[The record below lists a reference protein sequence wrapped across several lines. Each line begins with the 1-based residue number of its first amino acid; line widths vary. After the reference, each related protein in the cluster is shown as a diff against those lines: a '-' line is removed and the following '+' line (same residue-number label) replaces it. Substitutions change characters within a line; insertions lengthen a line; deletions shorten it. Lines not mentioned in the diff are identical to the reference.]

1 MKSAYFK
8 PETTSQQYWEN
19 VTYCSVSIHADR
31 HTSSSTQGD
40 GEQHAH
46 SLHAKSTQTPF
57 SQLRK
62 QQEVCFLS
70 QEVDGRARQ
79 RRVLGKPSPLRIV
92 PRREQGTGTLST
104 EGSQS
109 V

>member
-1 MKSAYFK
+1 MK
-8 PETTSQQYWEN
+8 PI
-19 VTYCSVSIHADR
+19 YCSVSIHTDM

-40 GEQHAH
+40 GYEHTH
-46 SLHAKSTQTPF
+46 SFHTKSTQTPF
-57 SQLRK
+57 SLLRK

-79 RRVLGKPSPLRIV
+79 GRVLGKPSPLRIV
-92 PRREQGTGTLST
+92 PRREQGTGTLSL
-104 EGSQS
+104 EGSQL